1 MRNAA
6 VYGNLVPDTDA
17 GKARIRFVTE
27 GEASLHAC
35 VLSGLANDV
44 LSVGPFDLVSTFRK
58 LSYPFLEPV
67 KARFSHCRCGWWNSR
82 YQLLCYT
89 GHGSSCNGR
98 NCASRLYV
106 IMIVYLNQVV

>member
-35 VLSGLANDV
+35 VLSGLADDV
-44 LSVGPFDLVSTFRK
+44 LSVS
-58 LSYPFLEPV
+58 FL
-67 KARFSHCRCGWWNSR
+67 
-82 YQLLCYT
+82 
-89 GHGSSCNGR
+89 
-98 NCASRLYV
+98 
-106 IMIVYLNQVV
+106 